1 MTFEAQKFRLDQI
14 STRWDAVRDPVRFV
28 MRYAPAIERFLR
40 VLVKNPQDAEDVA
53 QEFLADVFRRGFP
66 PESNLHGRFRNYLI
80 AAVRNAARAYFRGK
94 TLASIQIAN
103 LGEIPDPQEPQSA
116 ADREW
121 LNSWRQCLLDRVWEA
136 LENHERKSPDSHYH
150 AVLRLAADH
159 PDADSQ
165 SLANQASLRP
175 DAFRKQLSRARRKFA
190 MLLMDEVARTL
201 ALPTP
206 PAIEEELIDLGL
218 MAYVRDQVR
227 ENSGRRG
234 NLRPKRE

>member
-1 MTFEAQKFRLDQI
+1 LNSEVPKSRLDQI

-40 VLVKNPQDAEDVA
+40 VLVKNPQDAEDVS
-53 QEFLADVFRRGFP
+53 QEFLAGVFRRGFP

-80 AAVRNAARAYFRGK
+80 AAVRNAARAHFRGK
-94 TLASIQIAN
+94 TSASVENAD
-103 LGEIPDPQEPQSA
+103 LDEIPDPHEPRSA

-165 SLANQASLRP
+165 TLAHQAGLRP

-190 MLLMDEVARTL
+190 KLLVDEVARTL

-206 PAIEEELIDLGL
+206 PAIEEELIELGL
-218 MAYVRDQVR
+218 ISFVRDFLPA
-227 ENSGRRG
+227 ENS
-234 NLRPKRE
+234 NDAL